1 MKRRTALI
9 ITVILFALISV
20 CFLRPAPN
28 DGRVFRPSDRHE
40 LKLIGKDAHLL
51 RAYMYDYYTDWSAML
66 HFQSAD
72 PDRYYTIGLAPWREG
87 RQTFTPGDISGHINF
102 RSLGTFYRLEDGEWV
117 EFGEARGAEPGRMLL
132 FTGIPDRLV
141 TPEEGGT
148 QFSSM
153 PFDTPGRYRVMY
165 TFYEYFLS
173 DDYKGDNKYSMGSSG
188 SERYEAGFEFTV
200 PEASDEPVEP
210 ICVSTRRYV
219 SENCTRIYVGY
230 RINSGRA
237 FYPQVDSIKFEK
249 QSGSGYKNIESLGEY
264 RDLSD
269 EIYDDAYTADKEA
282 FCVNAQYIRQCIVER
297 IYEFEEY
304 SDGEIPNTMCLDGV
318 YGFALKEGT
327 VYRLRV
333 TFAEH
338 EDGSGERYEAS
349 VKFRID

>member
-66 HFQSAD
+66 HFRSAD
-72 PDRYYTIGLAPWREG
+72 PDRYYTIGVAPWREG

-102 RSLGTFYRLEDGEWV
+102 RSLGMFYRLEDGEWV
-117 EFGEARGAEPGRMLL
+117 EFGEARDAEPPHFLQ
-132 FTGIPDRLV
+132 FTGEPDRLV
-141 TPEEGGT
+141 TPGDGT

-153 PFDTPGRYRVMY
+153 PFDTPGTYRVMY

-173 DDYKGDNKYSMGSSG
+173 DDYRGDNKYSMGSSG

-210 ICVSTRRYV
+210 ICVSTRRYG
-219 SENCTRIYVGY
+219 SDNCTRIYIGY
-230 RINSGRA
+230 RINSGAA
-237 FYPQVDSIKFEK
+237 FYPQADSIKFEK
-249 QSGSGYKNIESLGEY
+249 QSGSGYKNIESLGDY

-269 EIYDDAYTADKEA
+269 EVWRDAYDENEEA
-282 FCVNAQYIRQCIVER
+282 FCLDASYIKQGVAER
-297 IYEFEEY
+297 MYEFEKY
-304 SDGEIPNTMCLDGV
+304 GDGEIPNTMRLNGV
-318 YGFALKEGT
+318 YGFELKEGA

-333 TFAEH
+333 TFTEH

-349 VKFRID
+349 AKFRID

>member
-51 RAYMYDYYTDWSAML
+51 KAYMYDCYTEGSAML

-102 RSLGTFYRLEDGEWV
+102 RSLGMFYRLEDGKWV
-117 EFGEARGAEPGRMLL
+117 EFGEARDAEPGRFLQ
-132 FTGIPDRLV
+132 FTGEPDRLV
-141 TPEEGGT
+141 TPGEGG

-173 DDYKGDNKYSMGSSG
+173 ENPTSHSKYSMGSSG

-210 ICVSTRRYV
+210 ICVSTRQYG
-219 SENCTRIYVGY
+219 SDNCTRIYIGY

-264 RDLSD
+264 RDLLQA
-269 EIYDDAYTADKEA
+269 EIWHDAYDEDEEA
-282 FCVNAQYIRQCIVER
+282 FCVDAQYIQQCIVER
-297 IYEFEEY
+297 IYEFEKY
-304 SDGEIPNTMCLDGV
+304 GDGEIPDTMCLNGV
-318 YGFALKEGT
+318 YGFELKEGA

-333 TFAEH
+333 TFTEH
-338 EDGSGERYEAS
+338 EDGSGELYEAS

>member
-102 RSLGTFYRLEDGEWV
+102 RSLGTLYRLEDGEWV
-117 EFGEARGAEPGRMLL
+117 EFGEARDAEPGRMLL

-141 TPEEGGT
+141 TSEEGGT
-148 QFSSM
+148 QLSSM
-153 PFDTPGRYRVMY
+153 PLDTPGTYCVMY

-173 DDYKGDNKYSMGSSG
+173 ENPNQYSKYSMGSSG

-219 SENCTRIYVGY
+219 SENCTRIYFGY

-249 QSGSGYKNIESLGEY
+249 QSGFGYKNIESLGEY

-282 FCVNAQYIRQCIVER
+282 FCVDAHYIRQCIVER
-297 IYEFEEY
+297 IYEFEKY
-304 SDGEIPNTMCLDGV
+304 GDGEIPNTMCLNGV
-318 YGFALKEGT
+318 YGFELKEGA

-333 TFAEH
+333 TFTEH

-349 VKFRID
+349 AKFRID